1 METRRSGSHVAPSG
15 HLEPPDVA
23 QCDPMLLSEVQ
34 EEEVEGKLAPCFQSL
49 GTIDDCS
56 PRSLD
61 PPDYSIEL
69 F

>member
-1 METRRSGSHVAPSG
+1 
-15 HLEPPDVA
+15 
-23 QCDPMLLSEVQ
+23 MLLSEVQ